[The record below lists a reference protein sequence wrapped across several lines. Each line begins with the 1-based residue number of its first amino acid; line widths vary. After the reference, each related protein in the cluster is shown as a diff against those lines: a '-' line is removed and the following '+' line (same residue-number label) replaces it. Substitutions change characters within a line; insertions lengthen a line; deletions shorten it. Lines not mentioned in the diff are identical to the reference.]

1 MSLRSLTEI
10 GVRRMRMAELSAE
23 SGVPVATVKYYLRE
37 GLLPPG
43 ERTSPNQ
50 ARYDATH
57 VQRLKLVRALREV
70 GGLSLAAVGEV
81 LKAVDGS
88 KTTHNALGIALDAL
102 SPEPA
107 EVSAEDH
114 AWARGL
120 LERLAERHGWKLHD
134 DDRTEQNVIDVLCRI
149 RDLGHD
155 ELIARLDEYADLAQ
169 KLAVVDLGITIGL
182 PTLERIVEAAVVGSV
197 LGDRLFAG
205 LRRFAQ
211 ERESRRLFQ
220 PGYRSGDD
228 C

>member
-1 MSLRSLTEI
+1 
-10 GVRRMRMAELSAE
+10 MAELSAE

-50 ARYDATH
+50 ARYDVSH

-70 GGLSLAAVGEV
+70 GGLSVAAVGEV
-81 LKAVDGS
+81 LKAIDDS
-88 KTTHNALGIALDAL
+88 ATTYNALGVALDAL
-102 SPEPA
+102 TPQPDEASE
-107 EVSAEDH
+107 EDR

-120 LERLAERHGWKLHD
+120 LAGLAEQHGWKLHD
-134 DDRTEQNVIDVLCRI
+134 GDPTERNVIDVLCRI

-155 ELIARLDEYADLAQ
+155 ELIVRLDEYAALAQ
-169 KLAVVDLGITIGL
+169 ELAVIDLGITTGL
-182 PTLERIVEAAVVGSV
+182 PTVERIVEAAVVGSV

-211 ERESRRLFQ
+211 EGESRRLFQ
-220 PGYRSGDD
+220 PGHLPGTDR
-228 C
+228 